1 MTILAATG
9 LRREARIVEG
19 PGVTAIAGGGRGPTL
34 EAALISAAAGAQG
47 LISIGIAGAL
57 APDLRPGDWVVATQ
71 VLAGGAVTPTDPAWT
86 AEILRRLSGAR
97 TGAILGSDDMLTAAT
112 HKRAAHESFGAL
124 AVDMESHVT
133 ARVAGRL
140 GLPFAAFRA
149 ISDGADRDLPTA
161 VTVGMKPNG
170 DMALGAV
177 LWALA
182 RDPWQLAALVR
193 AGWDAERAFRA
204 LADARRLL
212 GVRLGRPDF
221 LELPLD
227 VG

>member
-19 PGVTAIAGGGRGPTL
+19 PGVTAIAGGGRGPAL
-34 EAALISAAAGAQG
+34 EAALMSAAAGAQG

-57 APDLRPGDWVVATQ
+57 APDLQAGDWVVATQ

-86 AEILRRLSGAR
+86 GEILRRLSGSRA
-97 TGAILGSDDMLTAAT
+97 GAILGADDMLTAAT
-112 HKRAAHESFGAL
+112 HKRAAYDSVGAL

-133 ARVAGRL
+133 ARVARRL

-149 ISDGADRDLPTA
+149 ISDGADRDLPAA

-177 LWALA
+177 LASLA
-182 RDPWQLAALVR
+182 GDPWQLPALLRAAR
-193 AGWDAERAFRA
+193 DAERAFRA
-204 LADARRLL
+204 LTDARRLL
-212 GVRLGRPDF
+212 GAGLGRPDF